1 MAAATPAASEVRVD
15 TVENDD
21 VIAYALQE
29 ELAQVAMAEA
39 FGADGGEAEQ
49 RATVLAGALRQPPRE
64 HPFPSSLL
72 SVCFPLHKSESNVR
86 PHKSESNCG
95 F

>member
-21 VIAYALQE
+21 VIAYTLQE
-29 ELAQVAMAEA
+29 KLAQVAMTEA
-39 FGADGGEAEQ
+39 SGADGGEAEQ
-49 RATVLAGALRQPPRE
+49 HATVLAGALRQPPRE
-64 HPFPSSLL
+64 HPLPSSLL